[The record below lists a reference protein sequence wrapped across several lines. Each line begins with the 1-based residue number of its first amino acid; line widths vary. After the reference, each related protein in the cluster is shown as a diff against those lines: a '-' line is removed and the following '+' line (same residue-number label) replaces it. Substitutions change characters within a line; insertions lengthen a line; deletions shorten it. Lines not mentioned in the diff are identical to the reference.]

1 MLSMIPPRNPTRSS
15 RLRTSNLYFVY
26 LRYTKYSKI
35 VYLKYTKLDSPFER
49 DFFPSCLT
57 R

>member
-1 MLSMIPPRNPTRSS
+1 MPMIPPWNPTRSS

-35 VYLKYTKLDSPFER
+35 VYLRYMKLDLPFER